1 MDNCT
6 GIWKSFSQPP
16 VNRCHKYPMNT
27 LPKSLMIGEARN
39 QELLAAATTYVYNRT
54 PEGDLHAHFF
64 FPPGFNYVTDRCPAI
79 VFFHGG
85 LWDIS
90 AATQFIPHCHHFASR
105 GMVAITVE
113 YRSRTKLNGTPEDA
127 ISDAKSALS
136 FFKMHAEGLGLDS
149 TGIVAAGASA
159 GGNAVLCAALHP
171 HEDEALP
178 PPAPAALILFGPLS
192 DTGAKGVGG
201 ELFES
206 AKNAKLL
213 SPSNHLPQKNLP
225 PCLIFHG
232 KADRVVPFAL
242 SERFAKRYRRKR
254 NRCELVEFENAGH
267 TFFNFNSDGVN
278 YELTLRAADRF
289 LVDLGIIP
297 PDPLAGLPD

>member
-1 MDNCT
+1 
-6 GIWKSFSQPP
+6 
-16 VNRCHKYPMNT
+16 MNT

-39 QELLAAATTYVYNRT
+39 QELLAAATTYVYNQT
-54 PEGDLHAHFF
+54 PEGDLQAHFF
-64 FPPGFNYVTDRCPAI
+64 FPPNFNYLTDRCPAI

-113 YRSRTKLNGTPEDA
+113 YRTTAKMNGTPEEA
-127 ISDAKSALS
+127 IVDAKSALS
-136 FFKMHAEGLGLDS
+136 FFKLHAESLGIDAER
-149 TGIVAAGASA
+149 IVAAGASA

-171 HEDEALP
+171 HCEETL
-178 PPAPAALILFGPLS
+178 PAPRPAAMVLFGPIS
-192 DTGAKGVGG
+192 DTTVKGVGSNR
-201 ELFES
+201 F
-206 AKNAKLL
+206 ANVKNAKLL
-213 SPSNHLPQKNLP
+213 SPSSHLPQKGLP

-254 NRCELVEFENAGH
+254 NRCEIMEFENAGH
-267 TFFNFNSDGVN
+267 TFFNYNSDETN
-278 YELTLRAADRF
+278 YELTLRAADHF
-289 LVDLGIIP
+289 LVELGLLE
-297 PDPLAGLPD
+297 PDPLAGLLD